1 MRNELLG
8 ILRCPE
14 DRSVLS
20 PADPALILRLNSAV
34 RAGRLRNR
42 QGQPVERTMDGG
54 LVRAA
59 GDLLYPI
66 VDDIPVLLQDEA
78 IPLDQVR

>member
-14 DRSVLS
+14 DGSVLS
-20 PADPALILRLNSAV
+20 PADPALVARLNSAI

-42 QGQPVERTMDGG
+42 RGQQIERPIDAG

-59 GDLLYPI
+59 GDLLYPVI
-66 VDDIPVLLQDEA
+66 DEIPILLQDEA
-78 IPLDQVR
+78 IPLDQDR

>member
-1 MRNELLG
+1 MREDLLKV
-8 ILRCPE
+8 LRCPE
-14 DRSVLS
+14 DRSALS
-20 PADPALILRLNSAV
+20 LADRALVDRVNSAI

-42 QGQPVERTMDGG
+42 GGHAVGHPIDGG

-66 VDDIPVLLQDEA
+66 VDEIPVLLQDEA